1 MINIRFSHHT
11 NTRHKLLLLFVV
23 ALLGACSSTSPYSK
37 PGSSQ
42 PSVVDSRPDN
52 SSDARDRNLKNT
64 VVMAALNQVGTPYK
78 YGGSSPATGF
88 DCSGLVQYSHSQAGL
103 SVPRTTRKQMQFF
116 SKVNKRDLRAGD
128 LVFFQTGR
136 NQYHVAIMLNQNEF
150 VHAPS
155 SGKTV
160 STSSFSNPYWK
171 ANFIK
176 AGRL

>member
-1 MINIRFSHHT
+1 MINIRFSHQA
-11 NTRHKLLLLFVV
+11 NIRHKLLLLSAV

-42 PSVVDSRPDN
+42 PSVVGSSGN
-52 SSDARDRNLKNT
+52 NSDARDRNLKNT

-116 SKVNKRDLRAGD
+116 SKVNKRELRAGD
-128 LVFFQTGR
+128 LAFFQTGR